1 MDHLN
6 NNNHKMNNN
15 DLHQP
20 DDSRL
25 KEMAGNGPEF
35 RVPQGYF
42 DELPSAISERIA
54 RPVSAKGFF
63 TLPRLITVMSVVVV
77 VALAAFY
84 LSSLQKEEQKTAQY
98 LTYDEMIESGF
109 VSEFDEQMLYLE
121 VTSDQSYDQ
130 SYYEYKNYLI
140 ENNIELSLIM
150 SEI

>member
-1 MDHLN
+1 
-6 NNNHKMNNN
+6 MNNN

-25 KEMAGNGPEF
+25 KQMAGNGPEF
-35 RVPQGYF
+35 RAPEGYF

-54 RPVSAKGFF
+54 RPVSDKGFF
-63 TLPRLITVMSVVVV
+63 TLPRLVTVMSVVLV
-77 VALAAFY
+77 VAVAAFY
-84 LSSLQKEEQKTAQY
+84 LSSLQKEDQKAAQY
-98 LTYDEMIESGF
+98 LTYDEVMESGY

-150 SEI
+150 SEL